1 MIQDIS
7 VTRMTVVL
15 TACLREQHNIDINK
29 FELYLCMIP
38 ISKCYVNGSQML
50 AEGHL
55 VGTYFPGP

>member
-1 MIQDIS
+1 
-7 VTRMTVVL
+7 MTVVL